1 MLKTRFRMK
10 IPLKLGE
17 IRHSTLYSRCSKKN
31 RTKTKIDKKYPK
43 KSHKMDAQ
51 NSARNH
57 HPVQTG
63 RDTRFCTNIKIKYQ
77 VQQAR
82 FRMNMYVQRYCRYVL
97 IRAAVVL
104 HTCNAVSNQVQQQ
117 RGRRHMRDALSVR
130 RHACTRYEMMPIR
143 ARQRNQAQA
152 SQERRLR
159 VPAPMLR
166 KGKKS
171 HARCPLCRQ
180 TYKKAYTSIYEH
192 EYQVRRVFLAP
203 APPGPAHITKNTHTP
218 SSDSPHAAS
227 NLSPHIATT
236 AQSSPAQ
243 RSKARTTYSTYYV

>member
-1 MLKTRFRMK
+1 MVKTRFRIK

-130 RHACTRYEMMPIR
+130 KCTHVWDD
-143 ARQRNQAQA
+143 ADQSTTTQSSTSKQA

-159 VPAPMLR
+159 VPVPMLR

-171 HARCPLCRQ
+171 HARCLQ
-180 TYKKAYTSIYEH
+180 TNA
-192 EYQVRRVFLAP
+192 
-203 APPGPAHITKNTHTP
+203 
-218 SSDSPHAAS
+218 
-227 NLSPHIATT
+227 
-236 AQSSPAQ
+236 
-243 RSKARTTYSTYYV
+243 

>member
-1 MLKTRFRMK
+1 MDAQNPFQNQNPVKTRRDTPFYTVFKMFQ
-10 IPLKLGE
+10 
-17 IRHSTLYSRCSKKN
+17 KKSD
-31 RTKTKIDKKYPK
+31 KKKIDKKYPK

-117 RGRRHMRDALSVR
+117 
-130 RHACTRYEMMPIR
+130 
-143 ARQRNQAQA
+143 
-152 SQERRLR
+152 
-159 VPAPMLR
+159 
-166 KGKKS
+166 GKTS
-171 HARCPLCRQ
+171 HARCPLCEEARM
-180 TYKKAYTSIYEH
+180 
-192 EYQVRRVFLAP
+192 YQV
-203 APPGPAHITKNTHTP
+203 
-218 SSDSPHAAS
+218 
-227 NLSPHIATT
+227 
-236 AQSSPAQ
+236 
-243 RSKARTTYSTYYV
+243 

>member
-1 MLKTRFRMK
+1 MLKTRFRIK

-31 RTKTKIDKKYPK
+31 RTKKKIDKKYPK

-117 RGRRHMRDALSVR
+117 
-130 RHACTRYEMMPIR
+130 
-143 ARQRNQAQA
+143 Q
-152 SQERRLR
+152 
-159 VPAPMLR
+159 
-166 KGKKS
+166 GKTS
-171 HARCPLCRQ
+171 HARCPLCEEARMYQ
-180 TYKKAYTSIYEH
+180 VWDDADQSTTTQSSTSKPRKKASRPGTH
-192 EYQVRRVFLAP
+192 AP
-203 APPGPAHITKNTHTP
+203 EGEEVTCEMPALQTN
-218 SSDSPHAAS
+218 
-227 NLSPHIATT
+227 
-236 AQSSPAQ
+236 
-243 RSKARTTYSTYYV
+243 V

>member
-43 KSHKMDAQ
+43 KSHNMDAQ

-82 FRMNMYVQRYCRYVL
+82 FRMNMYVL
-97 IRAAVVL
+97 RAAVLQVRFN
-104 HTCNAVSNQVQQQ
+104 TCSSGATYVQC
-117 RGRRHMRDALSVR
+117 GIKPGTTAGM
-130 RHACTRYEMMPIR
+130 T
-143 ARQRNQAQA
+143 
-152 SQERRLR
+152 
-159 VPAPMLR
+159 
-166 KGKKS
+166 S
-171 HARCPLCRQ
+171 HARCPLCEEARM
-180 TYKKAYTSIYEH
+180 
-192 EYQVRRVFLAP
+192 YQV
-203 APPGPAHITKNTHTP
+203 
-218 SSDSPHAAS
+218 
-227 NLSPHIATT
+227 
-236 AQSSPAQ
+236 
-243 RSKARTTYSTYYV
+243 